1 MTGRAA
7 SRTVFAT
14 YVDHPDNFQKA
25 SLLIESIRTFG
36 GSLSDSYIWVF
47 LNDRSMVSWD
57 DLKGN
62 GIKVMPLELPQK
74 IAEYPFAGK
83 VAACARA
90 EEMTGSLYRTLVWM
104 APDCLV
110 IRPPLLFDLDGEA
123 DAALR
128 PVHVRNIGSPSG
140 ESPDGYWKKLFHTA
154 GISDLDRTV
163 ESFVDCRKIRAYFN
177 THAFSVNPSAGLMR
191 KWLVMFSDLVNNR
204 KFQKKYCADIPHQ
217 VFLHQATLSTILA
230 SELSM
235 KRILMLPEEY
245 CYPYNLHDRVP
256 KDRRART
263 LNELVCIAYENRQL
277 NPDAMTDIIIEE
289 PLLTWLS

>member
-14 YVDHPDNFQKA
+14 YVDHPDNLQKA
-25 SLLIESIRTFG
+25 SLLAESIRTFG

-47 LNDRSMVSWD
+47 CNAGSIGSFD

-62 GIKVMPLELPQK
+62 GTKVIPLELPRK

-90 EEMTGSLYRTLVWM
+90 EEMTESLYRSLVWI

-110 IRPPLLFDLDGEA
+110 LKPPLLFELDGEV

-128 PVHVRNIGSPSG
+128 PVHIRNVGSPADSP
-140 ESPDGYWKKLFHTA
+140 PDGYWKEIFRAA
-154 GISDLDRTV
+154 GISDLHTTI

-177 THAFSVNPSAGLMR
+177 THAFAVNPSCGLMR
-191 KWLVMFSDLVNNR
+191 KWLIMFTDLVNNG
-204 KFQKKYCADIPHQ
+204 KFQKKFCEDTPHR

-230 SELSM
+230 SELSSN
-235 KRILMLPEEY
+235 RILMLPEEY
-245 CYPYNLHDRVP
+245 CYPYNLHERVP
-256 KDRRART
+256 KDRKART

-277 NPDAMTDIIIEE
+277 NPDAMSDIIVEE